1 MKKLLTMKVSVI
13 VPAYNSQKFISK
25 CIEALLAQKYQ
36 CDDYEIII
44 IDDGSTDRTAEIVRA
59 YPVKYLFQKNQGP
72 AAARNIGAKEAKGEI
87 ILFTDSDCVPS
98 DNWIEEMIRP
108 FEEPEVMAVK
118 GAYRN
123 RQKSIMARFAQLE
136 FEERFEMLKR
146 AKSIDMIDT
155 YSAGYRR
162 SIFLQMGGFD
172 TNFPVANNED
182 TELSYRMSK
191 LNYKMVFN
199 PEAIVYHLNHPNS
212 LARYMK
218 LKFWRGYWRM
228 VVYKKFPDKML
239 KDTYTPQT
247 LKLQILFL
255 FLLLAVIPFAIV
267 SFKGI
272 WLSVITAISFCM
284 LSLPFWVLAVRKDP
298 VIGILTP
305 FFLSIRAGSLG
316 FGMLYGIGC
325 SRKI

>member
-1 MKKLLTMKVSVI
+1 MKVSVI
-13 VPAYNSQKFISK
+13 VPAYNSQKFIGK

-36 CDDYEIII
+36 CEDYEVIV
-44 IDDGSTDRTAEIVRA
+44 IDDGSTDKTADIIRA

-72 AAARNIGAKEAKGEI
+72 AAARNIGAKEARGEI

-98 DNWIEEMIRP
+98 ENWIEEMMKP
-108 FEEPEVMAVK
+108 FEKPEVAAVK
-118 GAYRN
+118 GAYKN
-123 RQKSIMARFAQLE
+123 GQKSIMARFAQLE

-155 YSAGYRR
+155 YSAGYRKD
-162 SIFLQMGGFD
+162 IFLQMGGFD
-172 TNFPVANNED
+172 TSFPVANNED

-199 PEAIVYHLNHPNS
+199 PEAVVYHLNHPSS
-212 LARYMK
+212 LKRYMR

-255 FLLLAVIPFAIV
+255 FLFLAGAPCSLV
-267 SFKGI
+267 SSKGI
-272 WLSVITAISFCM
+272 YPFLITAISFCVV
-284 LSLPFWVLAVRKDP
+284 SLPFWVLAVRKDP
-298 VIGILTP
+298 VIGILAP
-305 FFLSIRAGSLG
+305 FFLSIRAASLG
-316 FGMLYGIGC
+316 FGMLYGVIC
-325 SRKI
+325 SRKM